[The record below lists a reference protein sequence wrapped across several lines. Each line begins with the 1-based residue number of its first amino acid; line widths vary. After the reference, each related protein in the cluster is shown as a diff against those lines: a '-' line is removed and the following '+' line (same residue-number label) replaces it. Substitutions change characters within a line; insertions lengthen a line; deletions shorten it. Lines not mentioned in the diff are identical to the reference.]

1 MFDEKESMMKRR
13 KDEFQPLYI
22 QRRIFLR
29 QSVPAKFLSPEDGIR
44 VESKVKTLFLLSK
57 GRTVVTVKLP
67 SDSIMGNKDI
77 EMELDMDNSLCNKGL
92 KDIKINL
99 FRSLTVRNK
108 EEKKQEERKLSMSLD
123 LQNRF

>member
-1 MFDEKESMMKRR
+1 M
-13 KDEFQPLYI
+13 
-22 QRRIFLR
+22 
-29 QSVPAKFLSPEDGIR
+29 PAKFLSPEDGIR

>member
-1 MFDEKESMMKRR
+1 MA

-22 QRRIFLR
+22 QRRLFLR
-29 QSVPAKFLSPEDGIR
+29 QSVPQKYLSPEEGIR
-44 VESKVKTLFLLSK
+44 VESRVKTLFLLNK
-57 GRTVVTVKLP
+57 GKTVVTVKLP
-67 SDSIMGNKDI
+67 SDSIIGNKDI
-77 EMELDMDNSLCNKGL
+77 EMELDMDNSSCNKGL

-108 EEKKQEERKLSMSLD
+108 EQKKQEERKLTMSMD